1 MKVVL
6 DANIYVSSMMN
17 KQGNPKRVTDG
28 WQQGAFDVLI
38 SDAILEEIGRVLRYP
53 RIVKRHRQDET
64 TIQRFLKLLENEAI
78 IVEPTDVLGVVKE
91 DESDNRYLECA
102 VKGKAQYV
110 ISGDKHLLDIG
121 EYRGIVILPPAAFVV
136 ILSREGI

>member
-6 DANIYVSSMMN
+6 DANIYVSSMVN
-17 KQGNPKRVTDG
+17 TQGNPKRIISA

-38 SDAILEEIGRVLRYP
+38 SSAILDEIERVLRYP
-53 RIVKRHRQDET
+53 RIVKRHKQDET
-64 TIQRFLKLLENEAI
+64 AIQRFLKLLENEAI
-78 IVEPTDVLGVVKE
+78 IVEPTDVLGIVKD

-110 ISGDKHLLDIG
+110 ISGDKHLLEIG
-121 EYRGIVILPPAAFVV
+121 EYRGIVILPPAAFVA

>member
-6 DANIYVSSMMN
+6 DANIYVSSMVN
-17 KQGNPKRVTDG
+17 TQGNPKRIISA
-28 WQQGAFDVLI
+28 WQQGAFDVPI
-38 SDAILEEIGRVLRYP
+38 SSAILDEIERVLRYP
-53 RIVKRHRQDET
+53 RIVKRHKQDET
-64 TIQRFLKLLENEAI
+64 AIQRFLKLLENEAI
-78 IVEPTDVLGVVKE
+78 IVEPTDVLGVVKD

-110 ISGDKHLLDIG
+110 ISGDKHLLDIS
-121 EYRGIVILPPAAFVV
+121 EYRGIVILPPAAFVA